1 MKYHNKK
8 VYCDGMTFDSK
19 KEAQRYHELLMLQQS
34 GHIQSLK
41 RQVPFELI
49 PEQREPET
57 VDNRGRNKRGRLL
70 ERKVMYFADFAYFDN
85 DLMEYVVEDVKG
97 FKTPEYKLKRK
108 LMLYMHNI
116 RIKET

>member
-19 KEAQRYHELLMLQQS
+19 KEAQRYHE
-34 GHIQSLK
+34 
-41 RQVPFELI
+41 
-49 PEQREPET
+49 
-57 VDNRGRNKRGRLL
+57 RGRLL

-108 LMLYMHNI
+108 LMLFMHNI